1 MNGLLVSS
9 EPVVAACTELSPLA
23 AALPT
28 QLMRTSLE
36 IDHLGL
42 STTLVAD
49 REAAFPSAN
58 HSTLPTS
65 VTFRQTEGAVL
76 PHSLDVSFGMRH
88 RKRGERSRLFLL
100 VTLVDDRIVREP
112 SRLLA
117 LLLGDL
123 LGLLDELVLFAQ
135 PTLSLSI
142 FCLGHASPI
151 PGDLALKPL

>member
-49 REAAFPSAN
+49 REAAVPSAN
-58 HSTLPTS
+58 HSTLPTR

-76 PHSLDVSFGMRH
+76 PHSLRCFGRNAPPEARRTQSVIPRRH
-88 RKRGERSRLFLL
+88 SR
-100 VTLVDDRIVREP
+100 
-112 SRLLA
+112 
-117 LLLGDL
+117 
-123 LGLLDELVLFAQ
+123 
-135 PTLSLSI
+135 
-142 FCLGHASPI
+142 
-151 PGDLALKPL
+151 